1 MLWWSLKMIL
11 GGNEFWAMWRCDPNC
26 IRIGFIIWFTQ
37 IHLIESIMY
46 IKTIQTYATWHSLKP
61 LIATC
66 IPLNPRVLCLGAKT
80 KACKP

>member
-1 MLWWSLKMIL
+1 MH
-11 GGNEFWAMWRCDPNC
+11 PNP
-26 IRIGFIIWFTQ
+26 RTNPNSKSFIIYCWNTYAYVR
-37 IHLIESIMY
+37 ITRVVESLGIKLSIIY

-66 IPLNPRVLCLGAKT
+66 IPLNSRVLCLGAKT